1 MAAEQMADGPG
12 TARRRRLRPRARWT
26 PSTATSCDML
36 QTDGRASIRSVAE
49 RVHVSRANAYAR
61 INRLIDDG
69 VIRGFSARVN
79 HERAG
84 QGASAYITLK
94 IVQNSW
100 RTVREQLQALPGAA
114 HIALVSGDFDVLL
127 LVHTPDNRT
136 LRELVLTRIQAIPE
150 VLSTRTLLVFEETDL
165 DPGPVRP
172 ARPRRARLDADGAP
186 SGPAVPGAG
195 QPPVGV
201 LSESVRRPVE
211 GQLTT
216 ASATWSPSEPPPGC
230 GRYHSTREFTMP
242 KSSRVASRMST
253 SARRSP
259 SAAAAFSRSAT
270 RWSNSRRRSM
280 AQRSVCVLPRTRSSR
295 VTYGSSAI
303 STSTVRRVT
312 YSTRSIARPRT
323 RARLL
328 EDARRARRAPG

>member
-1 MAAEQMADGPG
+1 MLGKRGDMAAEQMAEGGDRAEQTPPP
-12 TARRRRLRPRARWT
+12 RPLDSIDRDILRI
-26 PSTATSCDML
+26 L

-127 LVHTPDNRT
+127 LVHTSDNRT
-136 LRELVLTRIQAIPE
+136 LRELVLTRLQSIPE

-165 DPGPVRP
+165 DPGP
-172 ARPRRARLDADGAP
+172 AP
-186 SGPAVPGAG
+186 SPGTALGPAPA
-195 QPPVGV
+195 PD
-201 LSESVRRPVE
+201 
-211 GQLTT
+211 
-216 ASATWSPSEPPPGC
+216 AEP
-230 GRYHSTREFTMP
+230 
-242 KSSRVASRMST
+242 
-253 SARRSP
+253 
-259 SAAAAFSRSAT
+259 
-270 RWSNSRRRSM
+270 
-280 AQRSVCVLPRTRSSR
+280 L
-295 VTYGSSAI
+295 
-303 STSTVRRVT
+303 
-312 YSTRSIARPRT
+312 
-323 RARLL
+323 
-328 EDARRARRAPG
+328 